1 LHVGTSGEIEGVAVF
16 RRKRAKKPDEAIL
29 VEVGESASER
39 PSSAAPAILV
49 VDDDYHVRQI
59 VRQVLE
65 EAGYQVLVAR
75 DGNDALALLAAA
87 EGTVDLA
94 LIDFNLPGI
103 HGRHLAVEVNVL
115 SPATRILYLSGQPA
129 DTLADYGV
137 SQDTWL
143 VQKPFTHAELR
154 KRVAERLRN

>member
-1 LHVGTSGEIEGVAVF
+1 VF
-16 RRKRAKKPDEAIL
+16 RRKRANKADEAIV
-29 VEVGESASER
+29 VEVGEPASER
-39 PSSAAPAILV
+39 PPSAAPAILV

-65 EAGYQVLVAR
+65 EDGYQVLVAR

-87 EGTVDLA
+87 EGTIDLA
-94 LIDFNLPGI
+94 LIDFNLPGM
-103 HGRHLAVEVNVL
+103 HGRHLAVEVSVL
-115 SPATRILYLSGQPA
+115 SPETRILYLSGQPS

-137 SQDTWL
+137 SQDNWL

-154 KRVAERLRN
+154 NRVAERLQD